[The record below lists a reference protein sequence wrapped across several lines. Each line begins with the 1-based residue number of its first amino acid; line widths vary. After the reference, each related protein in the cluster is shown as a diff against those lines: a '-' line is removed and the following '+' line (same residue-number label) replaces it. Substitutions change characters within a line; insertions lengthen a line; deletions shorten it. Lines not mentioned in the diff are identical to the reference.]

1 MLLVFLEKIEDL
13 DPDAL
18 PDSWGRAIAVGK
30 VQREAVKRSE
40 EKDENRRREEWLAA
54 GAAGRDAGRAGRV
67 AAANATAI
75 GPAPKTS
82 ENSGA
87 DANGNGDAPQAKTS
101 PTASAS
107 DTPPS
112 STSAPT
118 PFTPPKQAP
127 FLLDKLL
134 NKSGSNTTLNQK
146 IDDLTPPPPKHLS
159 GWAGM
164 KAKME
169 DFELLPS
176 VVTNPE
182 HRAEFLGGMQDFAE
196 GQFSFI
202 KSTLTR
208 ACSTKPL
215 TDAFNLGVSSISN
228 IPATVTLIATKSAD
242 GLQYVKDE
250 IAKRRGGGGGG
261 DGGDGGGGGGSGAA

>member
-1 MLLVFLEKIEDL
+1 M
-13 DPDAL
+13 
-18 PDSWGRAIAVGK
+18 
-30 VQREAVKRSE
+30 
-40 EKDENRRREEWLAA
+40 KDENRRREEWLAA

-87 DANGNGDAPQAKTS
+87 DANGNGDAPQSKTS

-208 ACSTKPL
+208 ACSTCERM
-215 TDAFNLGVSSISN
+215 
-228 IPATVTLIATKSAD
+228 D
-242 GLQYVKDE
+242 GW
-250 IAKRRGGGGGG
+250 GGGGGG
-261 DGGDGGGGGGSGAA
+261 GESKLELKTSLSAG